1 MRRRGVARIKAPM
14 SDANP
19 LENALA
25 WFTSAPARWR
35 SDAEAVAEWV
45 WVVLQGDF
53 AENPTT
59 AQTITGGLI
68 SMIPLVDQLSDLR
81 DLVANVRA
89 LREDENDPWRWVALA
104 MTLIGLFPTLGSPVK
119 AGLKIVVAEARREVY
134 RAGKLGRRGLRT
146 IEKDGLWKATSGAVG
161 RGIATV
167 GAFFSSRPMR
177 KAMAAQRVDRVFHYL
192 AAEFRALAGS
202 LDAAKLR
209 SAYEK
214 ALADLDDLLRW
225 LHRWG
230 GAMLKRPLG
239 ELIDTLKWVHARLDR
254 GLRMVTEPL
263 SYWLECV
270 ARRLEVEGDMQF
282 RAMVNARTKHGDALP
297 PARLSSASEI
307 ELIRRNCPD
316 WVKILP
322 RWPPHPGLFVP
333 PKPPPG
339 HFDIGPEESAAVRG
353 VFKTFSGVVV
363 PDVLPPGTRLVRVV
377 DPRSRDNSP
386 HWMTESEFQAMKSK
400 GDWRAKC
407 AVWQSWN
414 GDGEYVVYVVP
425 PGDGLKVWRG
435 RAASQQLTN
444 EKGEIVTSDSG
455 GGYWLTGG
463 AEQIVVNPADLNPAF
478 IGKRMKTG
486 WTYADADRDDLVHP
500 IGVPEVR
507 NMWGAE
513 ER

>member
-1 MRRRGVARIKAPM
+1 MRGVMPARINAPM

-53 AENPTT
+53 ADNPTT
-59 AQTITGGLI
+59 AQTVTGGLI

-104 MTLIGLFPTLGSPVK
+104 LTLVGLFPTLGSLVK
-119 AGLKIVVAEARREVY
+119 TGLKVVVAEARREVY
-134 RAGKLGRRGLRT
+134 RVGKLGRRGLRT
-146 IEKDGLWKATSGAVG
+146 LEGDGLWKATSGAVD
-161 RGIATV
+161 RGVATLSV
-167 GAFFSSRPMR
+167 FFSSLPMR
-177 KAMAAQRVDRVFHYL
+177 KALAAQRVDRVFQYL
-192 AAEFRALAGS
+192 ATELRELAAG
-202 LDAAKLR
+202 LDTAKLR
-209 SAYEK
+209 AACEE
-214 ALADLDDLLRW
+214 ALATLDDMLRRLQW
-225 LHRWG
+225 WG

-239 ELIDTLKWVHARLDR
+239 ELIDTLQWVHGRLDQ
-254 GLRMVTEPL
+254 GLKTVTEPL

-282 RAMVNARTKHGDALP
+282 RAMVNAKTKHDDVLP
-297 PARLSSASEI
+297 PARLSSSSEI
-307 ELIRRNCPD
+307 ESIRRSCPD
-316 WVKILP
+316 WVTILP
-322 RWPPHPGLFVP
+322 RRPPYPALVVP
-333 PKPPPG
+333 PKPPAG

-363 PDVLPPGTRLVRVV
+363 PDVLPPGARLVRVV

-386 HWMTESEFQAMKSK
+386 HWMSESEFHTMTSK
-400 GDWRAKC
+400 EDWRAKC

-444 EKGEIVTSDSG
+444 AKGEVVTSDSG
-455 GGYWLTGG
+455 AGYWLTGG
-463 AEQIVVNPADLNPAF
+463 AEQIVVNPADLDPAF

-486 WTYADADRDDLVHP
+486 WTYADADRDDLLHP

-507 NMWGAE
+507 NMWGVE